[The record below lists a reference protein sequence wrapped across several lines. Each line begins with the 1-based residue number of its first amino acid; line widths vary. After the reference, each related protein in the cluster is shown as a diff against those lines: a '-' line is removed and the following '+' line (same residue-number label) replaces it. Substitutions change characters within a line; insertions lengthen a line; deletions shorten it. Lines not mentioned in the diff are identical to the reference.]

1 MNEQLIL
8 AHGATAGGV
17 ELELVLLGVGFLAA
31 AWFFRPSQVGN
42 ARSAVV
48 CLVIGIALVTGA
60 FAVPKLTAGSRP
72 SDAHVQIA
80 APEEGAEVAAGQP
93 VNVTIDLTHGDL
105 ARSPSAKSGGHM
117 HFYVDGDIRSMPY
130 SLQAQVTFDPGEHTL
145 RVEYVNLEHK
155 SFDPPVEDEVTVIA
169 R

>member
-1 MNEQLIL
+1 MTDTLIL
-8 AHGATAGGV
+8 AHVATRGGV

-48 CLVIGIALVTGA
+48 CLIIGILLVTGG
-60 FAVPKLTAGSRP
+60 FAVPKLTSGSRP
-72 SDAHVQIA
+72 SEAHVKIV
-80 APEEGAEVAAGQP
+80 APEEGAEVASGQP
-93 VNVTIDLTHGDL
+93 VNVAVDLTHGEL
-105 ARSPSAKSGGHM
+105 AQSPSDQSGGHL

-130 SLQAQVTFDPGEHTL
+130 SLKAQVTFDPGEHTL
-145 RVEYVNLEHK
+145 RIEYVDLKHQA
-155 SFDPPVEDEVTVIA
+155 FDPPVEDEVTVVA